1 MRSKKP
7 RSAQQY
13 GCNANLADLTYKNRW
28 KTVHQ
33 WGLQLL
39 LRDKVLYSLLSLLFL
54 VFLSVF
60 PPVFLSVSL
69 SVSFCSSFCL
79 FSVFLFVTFSI
90 FVSVSLAVFQPVLAW
105 NSIMNFKIPNLSILY
120 VHSDS
125 LVTFFSFGNDK
136 YCFNKRFWCKSGWAW
151 YLEKRCIPAI
161 NSHTVK

>member
-1 MRSKKP
+1 MRSRKL

-13 GCNANLADLTYKNRW
+13 GCNANLDDLTYKNRW

-33 WGLQLL
+33 WGLQSL

-90 FVSVSLAVFQPVLAW
+90 FVSVSLAVFQPLLAW

-125 LVTFFSFGNDK
+125 LVTFFPLEMTNIALTNDFG
-136 YCFNKRFWCKSGWAW
+136 
-151 YLEKRCIPAI
+151 
-161 NSHTVK
+161 VKAAGLGT